1 MATADHDN
9 LKQTIN
15 EGIGSSSHV
24 LRNTVVANLGRRIVH
39 GEIGTGSRFT
49 LDDIQDHFDVSRTVA
64 RDAMRI
70 LESMGLMYAKRRVG
84 LIVTGLEHWRVH
96 DPQVITWRLS
106 GPDGDTQF
114 RELTE
119 LRRAIEPMAAAGAA
133 IHAPREVKNDII
145 ALAGQLRDTAASND
159 MEAFVRTD
167 TEFHELIYRY
177 SGNSLFRMSG
187 DVIQQI
193 MRRSLT
199 VNGELVSPS
208 EAVLDQHDALAL
220 AISSGSAERAREAS
234 EWITSEANRTAHTE
248 REAA

>member
-96 DPQVITWRLS
+96 DPQVITWLS
-106 GPDGDTQF
+106 
-114 RELTE
+114 L
-119 LRRAIEPMAAAGAA
+119 
-133 IHAPREVKNDII
+133 IHI
-145 ALAGQLRDTAASND
+145 
-159 MEAFVRTD
+159 
-167 TEFHELIYRY
+167 
-177 SGNSLFRMSG
+177 
-187 DVIQQI
+187 
-193 MRRSLT
+193 
-199 VNGELVSPS
+199 
-208 EAVLDQHDALAL
+208 
-220 AISSGSAERAREAS
+220 
-234 EWITSEANRTAHTE
+234 
-248 REAA
+248 